1 MNTLVLDEKQIN
13 IAADILKQGGV
24 VGIPTET
31 VYGLAADAL
40 NGAAVA
46 KIFRAKGRPM
56 DNPLIVH
63 VAAFDDIERFRRTER
78 RVSALIAE

>member
-1 MNTLVLDEKQIN
+1 MKTLLLKAE
-13 IAADILKQGGV
+13 AGDIELAGRILRGGGL

-40 NGAAVA
+40 NGGAVA

-56 DNPLIVH
+56 DNPSNILSPGK
-63 VAAFDDIERFRRTER
+63 R
-78 RVSALIAE
+78 